1 MKSILQFTP
10 LHILVFY
17 AIGILFQYE
26 FNTAIPLPFLFGLV
40 VLLLGVIHL
49 LRFNYFLFAF
59 SVFLLG
65 VISIQIKKSP
75 ENRIQQLQ
83 SNSQEIIFSITD
95 VLKET
100 TYYNRYYADVLKI
113 ADKTTKGII
122 VVRIEKDSV
131 QEKLSVGAVVITK
144 TMLDSL
150 NPVMNPY
157 AFDYKSYLKQNNIYE
172 QLLLRKRTWK
182 KLPQTVFSLQKI
194 AFEFREKLIHSLGQR
209 IKNKDVLAITVALIL
224 GERHYIS
231 KELQQN
237 YANAGVI
244 HILAVSG
251 LHIGIIV
258 LLLHFLLQPF
268 KRFKYGSL
276 VMFLLIVIF
285 LWTYAFV
292 AGLSAS
298 VVRAVTMFSFVSL
311 GIVMKNKTNVFHAL
325 VTSALVLLLFNPY
338 FLFSLGFKMSYIA
351 VISIV
356 VLQPILSGFW
366 KPKYKVI
373 TYFWNLIT
381 VSVAAQIGLLPLSLY
396 YFHQFPGLFVL
407 SNLVI
412 IPCLSLVLIFGFV
425 VLLISL
431 SRCQFSLLLD
441 IYEGLVNGL
450 NRFIAFISEQEEWL
464 FSEIYFS
471 ILQMAAFYILII
483 SGVFLLTRRSIQR
496 IYLFLCA
503 IVLVQVVFLYELKI
517 KNELQEFI
525 VYQQYKSSLV
535 SVTGQSTI
543 RVYGKQSSYAKR
555 LVQNYATGIGLPLII
570 QKQEVPSVYKF
581 KESLLLVIDSLGVY
595 KLPEFKNQIVLLQK
609 SPKINLERC
618 IQYVHPKL
626 IIADGYNYPY
636 KKEKWKATCKKM
648 NVPYYDTSTRGAF
661 ILK

>member
-1 MKSILQFTP
+1 
-10 LHILVFY
+10 
-17 AIGILFQYE
+17 
-26 FNTAIPLPFLFGLV
+26 
-40 VLLLGVIHL
+40 
-49 LRFNYFLFAF
+49 
-59 SVFLLG
+59 LG

-100 TYYNRYYADVLKI
+100 TYYNRYYANIIEVGSI
-113 ADKTTKGII
+113 NTKGKI
-122 VVRIEKDSV
+122 VVRIEKDST
-131 QEKLSVGAVVITK
+131 QEQLSVGSVIITK

-224 GERHYIS
+224 GERHYVS
-231 KELQQN
+231 KELQRN

-258 LLLHFLLQPF
+258 LLLHFLLQPL

-276 VMFLLIVIF
+276 VMFLLIVFF
-285 LWTYAFV
+285 LWAYAFV

-311 GIVMKNKTNVFHAL
+311 GIVMKNKTNVFYAL
-325 VTSALVLLLFNPY
+325 ITSALVLLLCNPY

-356 VLQPILSGFW
+356 VLQPLLSGFW
-366 KPKYKVI
+366 KTKYKI
-373 TYFWNLIT
+373 TTYFWNLVT
-381 VSVAAQIGLLPLSLY
+381 VSIAAQIGLLPLSLY

-412 IPCLSLVLIFGFV
+412 IPCLSLVLVSGFL

-431 SRCQFSLLLD
+431 SRFQFSLLLD
-441 IYEGLVNGL
+441 MYTGLVNSL
-450 NRFIAFISEQEEWL
+450 NRFIAFISEQEAWL

-525 VYQQYKSSLV
+525 VYQQYKSSLI
-535 SVTGQSTI
+535 SVTDQGSI
-543 RVYGKQSSYAKR
+543 SSYGAKNTYANKII
-555 LVQNYATGIGLPLII
+555 QTYATGIGMPII
-570 QKQEVPSVYKF
+570 REIKKPPSLYRF
-581 KESLLLVIDSLGVY
+581 KESIILVIDSLGFY
-595 KLPEFKNQIVLLQK
+595 RLPEFKNQIIIMQN
-609 SPKINLERC
+609 SPKINLERY
-618 IQYVHPKL
+618 IQYIQPKL
-626 IIADGYNYPY
+626 IIADGSNYPY
-636 KKEKWKATCKKM
+636 KKEKWKLTCKKM